1 MRYSP
6 NASLVGV
13 SGGAKRITTPALMV
27 DAARLKSNIA
37 QMMDRCREVGLGLR
51 PHGKTHKCTRLAQ
64 MQIDAGA
71 LGICAATG
79 REGIAFARAGL
90 TGILIT
96 APVVQYAQ
104 IDELARLHAE
114 GADIRIVID
123 HPEVARRWEKAL
135 AALAAGAPPLP
146 ALEGIDIQVGRTG
159 ALTPEAAAEIAAH
172 GRLLLVECADCGL
185 RQTIPSRIDEGHVDC
200 VRCGALLSK
209 RTTGGVEQAI
219 VLNLTALVIFILA
232 NVFPFITLNL
242 QGRVQDAEIISAAY
256 ALYQDGMWELG
267 VLVLLFAILL
277 PLLKILG
284 NLYVMIP
291 LHMGFRPPAARQ
303 VFRWME
309 VVHRWAMMEVFLLGV
324 IVGYVKLISL
334 ATVIFGIAA
343 FSFVA
348 LIILVVAAETVFE
361 PITVWERLLPSAP
374 AATLAAI
381 ANDKG
386 VLAGIDAVYVVDQGT
401 DRVGEKAL
409 FQDIAARLGD
419 KLVYLQ
425 QPNLGGS
432 GGFTRGMYE
441 VSSITDHANV
451 ILMDDDILCE
461 PDAVL
466 RLNAFANL
474 TPTPTIVGAQ
484 MLYLKNPRYL
494 LAGAEDPDLGRLRPG
509 RWAPNSLHNE
519 DITKKR
525 QNKRTDATYTGWWTC
540 LIPAEVIAAVGLPLP
555 LFIKWDD
562 IEYSLRAGAHGF
574 PTVTLPNAAVW
585 HAEFHWKDY
594 DDWVHY
600 FQIRNALV
608 TAALRGAIDSKQAG
622 KAFAR
627 EIAECLASMRYGLA
641 HLVIRAIE
649 DFLEGPSILADGGA
663 GAAARV
669 RAERSQFPETKTHP
683 AVSTAELTNAR
694 PPTRPSSKHHP
705 RKDRLDLVRTKRF
718 VYQWFGRT
726 IPGPV
731 MIPASDAHWWHIA
744 LFDYAVVTDASQAG
758 VRVLRRDKQKLK
770 ALTGRANTTLRRFRK
785 QAPAIQDR
793 YREAFPELS
802 SRDNWARLFSSTP
815 TG

>member
-1 MRYSP
+1 MTERGP
-6 NASLVGV
+6 AQPGQV
-13 SGGAKRITTPALMV
+13 STDV
-27 DAARLKSNIA
+27 LKS
-37 QMMDRCREVGLGLR
+37 
-51 PHGKTHKCTRLAQ
+51 
-64 MQIDAGA
+64 
-71 LGICAATG
+71 
-79 REGIAFARAGL
+79 
-90 TGILIT
+90 
-96 APVVQYAQ
+96 
-104 IDELARLHAE
+104 
-114 GADIRIVID
+114 
-123 HPEVARRWEKAL
+123 
-135 AALAAGAPPLP
+135 
-146 ALEGIDIQVGRTG
+146 
-159 ALTPEAAAEIAAH
+159 ALTEHAAPE
-172 GRLLLVECADCGL
+172 R
-185 RQTIPSRIDEGHVDC
+185 
-200 VRCGALLSK
+200 
-209 RTTGGVEQAI
+209 
-219 VLNLTALVIFILA
+219 
-232 NVFPFITLNL
+232 
-242 QGRVQDAEIISAAY
+242 
-256 ALYQDGMWELG
+256 
-267 VLVLLFAILL
+267 
-277 PLLKILG
+277 
-284 NLYVMIP
+284 
-291 LHMGFRPPAARQ
+291 
-303 VFRWME
+303 
-309 VVHRWAMMEVFLLGV
+309 
-324 IVGYVKLISL
+324 
-334 ATVIFGIAA
+334 
-343 FSFVA
+343 
-348 LIILVVAAETVFE
+348 LVVARGLFTGPSPQVIDDLYARVVDGRALRERYALHLEKGATVDTNTYFGRFPASYFQRWTTVTEVRLKLAFQAQGRARVLLRASDAHDNTRTIASTEVDGTGTAE
-361 PITVWERLLPSAP
+361 LSAP
-374 AATLAAI
+374 LNEFVDGGALWLETTALGGPLTITDLEWTVAAPSTIRPAAIAICTFNRPDDCAATLAAI